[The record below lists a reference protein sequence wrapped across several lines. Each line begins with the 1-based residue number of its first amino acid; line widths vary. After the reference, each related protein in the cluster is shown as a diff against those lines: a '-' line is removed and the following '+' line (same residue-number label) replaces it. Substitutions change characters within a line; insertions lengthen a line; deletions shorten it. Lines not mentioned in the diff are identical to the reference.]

1 MEHKAGKH
9 VIFLT
14 TSYDLYIGNQTGAE
28 MVIGSQELFGFNLG
42 NFEQRAIEGV
52 VPKSKMHFWIS
63 VPPPVFFLN
72 ITSFVGDGLVR
83 AW

>member
-42 NFEQRAIEGV
+42 CFEQKAIQGGV
-52 VPKSKMHFWIS
+52 AKIKMHF
-63 VPPPVFFLN
+63 
-72 ITSFVGDGLVR
+72 
-83 AW
+83 